1 MPNKLKT
8 MRILFFLSTV
18 AMFALICSDS
28 QAQTVRKFDSTMKI
42 GKVGY
47 KVTCTNRNL
56 ERNSIN
62 ISPIGFDN
70 SMRDFAFEVKGRVR
84 RAEVDDLNRD
94 NFPDLVLYI
103 YTNDTLNKGTVVCIS
118 SESNTSVVPIVFPDI
133 VDDPKLRDGYR
144 GFDEFMLMEGILTRR
159 FPLFTTDSL
168 GAQPTGKIRQV
179 MYRVGEGDK
188 GTKKFLVMRTYDY
201 VKQ

>member
-1 MPNKLKT
+1 
-8 MRILFFLSTV
+8 MRILVLLSTV
-18 AMFALICSDS
+18 VTLVLTASNS
-28 QAQTVRKFDSTMKI
+28 QAQTVRKFDSSMKI

-47 KVTCTNRNL
+47 KVSSSNRNP

-70 SMRDFAFEVKGRVR
+70 SMRDFAFEIKGRVR

-144 GFDEFMLMEGILTRR
+144 GFDEFMLMEGVLTRR
-159 FPLFTTDSL
+159 FPLFTTDSS

-179 MYRVGEGDK
+179 MYRVGEGEK
-188 GTKKFLVMRTYDY
+188 GVKKFLVMRTYDY

>member
-1 MPNKLKT
+1 
-8 MRILFFLSTV
+8 MRILFLLSTV
-18 AMFALICSDS
+18 ATIVLTVSNS
-28 QAQTVRKFDSTMKI
+28 QAQTFRKFDSSMKI

-47 KVTCTNRNL
+47 KVTSSNRNPD
-56 ERNSIN
+56 RNTIN

-84 RAEVDDLNRD
+84 RAEVDDVNRD

-133 VDDPKLRDGYR
+133 VDDPKLRDGYK

-159 FPLFTTDSL
+159 FPLFTTDSS

-179 MYRVGEGDK
+179 MYRVGEGEK

>member
-1 MPNKLKT
+1 
-8 MRILFFLSTV
+8 MRILFFLSTI

-28 QAQTVRKFDSTMKI
+28 HAQTFRKFDSTMKI
-42 GKVGY
+42 GKAGY

-118 SESNTSVVPIVFPDI
+118 SESNTSVVPC
-133 VDDPKLRDGYR
+133 
-144 GFDEFMLMEGILTRR
+144 
-159 FPLFTTDSL
+159 
-168 GAQPTGKIRQV
+168 
-179 MYRVGEGDK
+179 
-188 GTKKFLVMRTYDY
+188 TYCVSRY
-201 VKQ
+201 C

>member
-1 MPNKLKT
+1 MPNKLT
-8 MRILFFLSTV
+8 AMRILFFLSTI
-18 AMFALICSDS
+18 AMFALTCSDS
-28 QAQTVRKFDSTMKI
+28 HAQTVRKFDSTMKI
-42 GKVGY
+42 GKAGY
-47 KVTCTNRNL
+47 KVTCTNRNP

-144 GFDEFMLMEGILTRR
+144 GFDEFMLMEGVLTRR
-159 FPLFTTDSL
+159 FPLFTTDSS

>member
-1 MPNKLKT
+1 
-8 MRILFFLSTV
+8 MRILFLFPAIVFFILTSP
-18 AMFALICSDS
+18 SS
-28 QAQTVRKFDSTMKI
+28 QAQAYRKFDSTMKI
-42 GKVGY
+42 GKAGY
-47 KVTCTNRNL
+47 KVTCTNRNP

-70 SMRDFAFEVKGRVR
+70 SMRDFGFEIKGRVR

-94 NFPDLVLYI
+94 NFPDLVLYV

-159 FPLFTTDSL
+159 FPLFTTDASNP
-168 GAQPTGKIRQV
+168 QPTGKIRQV
-179 MYRVGEGDK
+179 MYRIGEGEK
-188 GTKKFLVMRTYDY
+188 GMKKFIVMRTYDY